1 MKVAKN
7 DTVIVISGEDRG
19 KTGRVLKVFP
29 EKSRVIVEK
38 VNFVKRHTRARKQ
51 GVQGGILEKEAPVHV
66 SNVQLYC
73 PKCQAGTRIRRSR
86 LADGTPERAC
96 VRCGEMLAR
105 PEPRE

>member
-1 MKVAKN
+1 MKIAKN

-29 EKSRVIVEK
+29 EKGRVIVEK
-38 VNFVKRHTRARKQ
+38 VNFVKRHTRQRKQ
-51 GVQGGILEKEAPVHV
+51 NVQGGILEKEAAIHV

-73 PKCQAGTRIRRSR
+73 PKCQAASRVRRVR
-86 LADGTPERAC
+86 LPDGTPTRTC

-105 PEPRE
+105 PEPRA